1 MPEPEVKVEDNT
13 DTLQKHNTIETPLR
27 KNYYVKIFGVVG
39 LIRYA
44 VKLEMRKILETIFE
58 VQVKQQKPFS
68 SLFINHKKRT
78 KFVLLIRW

>member
-1 MPEPEVKVEDNT
+1 MEGGTNSVKRINVDPRLLGRRE
-13 DTLQKHNTIETPLR
+13 
-27 KNYYVKIFGVVG
+27 
-39 LIRYA
+39 YA

-78 KFVLLIRW
+78 KYVLLIRW